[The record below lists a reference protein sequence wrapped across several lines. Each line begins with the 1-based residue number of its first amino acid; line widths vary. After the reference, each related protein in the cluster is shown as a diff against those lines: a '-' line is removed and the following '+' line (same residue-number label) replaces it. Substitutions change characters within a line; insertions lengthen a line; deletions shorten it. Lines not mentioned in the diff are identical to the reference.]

1 MIQLIW
7 ADTIR
12 SFVGLGHRTFKYGLD
27 PEVSRPITGGRFA
40 DLGAEACGLT
50 IAGVPTQLAVNGDE
64 VKQGSGTSLSKVS
77 CFSSLSFIL
86 KACETTIAGEPTQL
100 VVNGD
105 EFRQGSDL
113 TVTSSI
119 HT

>member
-77 CFSSLSFIL
+77 CFSSLTFIL
-86 KACETTIAGEPTQL
+86 KASGTTIAGEPSAMLYATL
-100 VVNGD
+100 LRSNFILLRKPGL
-105 EFRQGSDL
+105 FSL
-113 TVTSSI
+113 
-119 HT
+119 